1 MKNKL
6 YLIFIIL
13 SASLLSSCKEL
24 TGEATGANTTNN
36 QQEVIG
42 GVSAISAGD
51 NKFILNGT
59 VDNGGNSGHG
69 FRLKFTLP
77 EGESLKFYFYTSD
90 NFDAGLVYSFSK
102 KEGVV
107 NLEMSVNGLSH
118 SIELEDFNDSEII
131 DLDVDVH
138 NDHSDIHQLVW
149 DRNGPHEFYEEC
161 TFEGDCIYNSE
172 DFAFDIWLGVGR
184 ASGTFWGVEGDK
196 SLILKLEGPLPPLTD
211 V

>member
-1 MKNKL
+1 MKS
-6 YLIFIIL
+6 LIFL
-13 SASLLSSCKEL
+13 SLSISLLCSCTEL
-24 TGEATGANTTNN
+24 TGESTGANVIEN

-51 NKFILNGT
+51 NKFLLNGT

-69 FRLKFTLP
+69 LRLKFTLP
-77 EGESLKFYFYTSD
+77 EGESLKFHFFTSR
-90 NFDAGLVYSFSK
+90 NFSG
-102 KEGVV
+102 GVV
-107 NLEMSVNGLSH
+107 YTFSRVGGVANLKMSINGLSH
-118 SIELEDFNDSEII
+118 SIELTTFNNSEVI
-131 DLDVDVH
+131 DLDLDVH

-161 TFEGDCIYNSE
+161 TFEEECLYNSE
-172 DFAFDIWLGVGR
+172 DFAFDVWLGVGR
-184 ASGTFWGVEGDK
+184 ASGTLWGIEGNK